1 MYKQIL
7 QVIGKRLSEVAEETS
22 NTNFAE
28 IVKYLSNDEL
38 RLFATRLEE
47 GGGGWNVEME
57 SAWERATKAAEA
69 AREEGNTDV

>member
-1 MYKQIL
+1 MNKQIL
-7 QVIGKRLSEVAEETS
+7 QVIGRRLSMAAEEKS
-22 NTNFAE
+22 NATFAE

-57 SAWERATKAAEA
+57 SAWERSIRTLKA
-69 AREEGNTDV
+69 AREGGNTDV